1 MGAAFRNEQHLAVF
15 GAQCRSIPRPV
26 GRRIGPKIQYNI
38 KHGPTGTTHQFR
50 LVSGRSLVVH
60 SPYRT
65 AGVTE
70 AYVCLE
76 GREYDPVLLELF
88 RTPSTHEAPPEIAV
102 RRRLNKPRIVDRAPG
117 KNHCDRPPLSGP
129 GLMLVLRL

>member
-1 MGAAFRNEQHLAVF
+1 MGT
-15 GAQCRSIPRPV
+15 P
-26 GRRIGPKIQYNI
+26 
-38 KHGPTGTTHQFR
+38 HQFR

-102 RRRLNKPRIVDRAPG
+102 RRRLDKPRIVDRAPG

-129 GLMLVLRL
+129 GLLRLAYQGEAESTFKDARRL

>member
-1 MGAAFRNEQHLAVF
+1 MGAAFRNEQHSAVV
-15 GAQCRSIPRPV
+15 GAQRRSIPRPV
-26 GRRIGPKIQYNI
+26 RRRIGPKIQHDI
-38 KHGPTGTTHQFR
+38 KHGPMGTTHQFR

-70 AYVCLE
+70 AYVYLK

-88 RTPSTHEAPPEIAV
+88 RTPSTHEAPHEIDV
-102 RRRLNKPRIVDRAPG
+102 RRRRDNSSIVDNAP
-117 KNHCDRPPLSGP
+117 
-129 GLMLVLRL
+129 